1 MMRLFNGTQVTT
13 DSRWFRSYNILLN
26 YHKFEAK
33 QKVRKH
39 IELMRKS
46 ILKSG
51 KE

>member
-13 DSRWFRSYNILLN
+13 GSPRFRNYNILLN

-39 IELMRKS
+39 IELMKKS
-46 ILKSG
+46 I
-51 KE
+51 